1 MPLLGKTAGGLYWM
15 FRYLERS
22 ENTARLVEAGFR
34 IALTRWHSGSDEW
47 ISIISTVGARDDFLA
62 RHENFDSDAVIDFM
76 LRDRSNP
83 SSVMSL
89 IEAARNNARVVRT
102 ALTREVWEATNETW
116 MSLRDA
122 LRDPV
127 STRNLPGILGH
138 VRRQSAHVRGTLHG
152 TMLRNDM
159 FNFARLGTF
168 LERGD
173 NTARILDVKYYIL
186 LPSVVHVGA
195 PIDNVQW
202 ETILR
207 SVSADHTYNWLNEG
221 EVNPANIARFLIL
234 DGRMPRSIAFCCQ
247 KMRDNL
253 EYLRKDYGT
262 EMPSLGMA
270 EELCAKLTARDLDAV
285 FEDGLHEF
293 IQEFIDGLGRLGRQ
307 IETDYRFS
315 A

>member
-1 MPLLGKTAGGLYWM
+1 MH
-15 FRYLERS
+15 F
-22 ENTARLVEAGFR
+22 
-34 IALTRWHSGSDEW
+34 
-47 ISIISTVGARDDFLA
+47 
-62 RHENFDSDAVIDFM
+62 
-76 LRDRSNP
+76 
-83 SSVMSL
+83 
-89 IEAARNNARVVRT
+89 
-102 ALTREVWEATNETW
+102 AT
-116 MSLRDA
+116 
-122 LRDPV
+122 PV